1 MSPFAGTACCCS
13 SSSIVKYSSLFD
25 TCSSKFVEPVH
36 GMFSVALVFVV
47 QSSSSRYGLL
57 PFVGLTNV
65 ILAGPGCVTSGPS
78 CVCCG
83 M

>member
-1 MSPFAGTACCCS
+1 MLELLVVVHPLQLR
-13 SSSIVKYSSLFD
+13 SIHLCMILVLRSLLNL
-25 TCSSKFVEPVH
+25 SMAH
-36 GMFSVALVFVV
+36 GMFNVALVFVV
-47 QSSSSRYGLL
+47 QPSSSLYGLL

-65 ILAGPGCVTSGPS
+65 ILAGPSCVTSGPS